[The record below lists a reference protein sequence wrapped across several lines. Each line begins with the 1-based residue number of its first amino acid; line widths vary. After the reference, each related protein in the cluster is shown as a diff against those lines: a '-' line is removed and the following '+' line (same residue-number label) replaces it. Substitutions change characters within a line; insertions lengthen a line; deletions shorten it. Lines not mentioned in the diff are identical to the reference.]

1 MRVWWFRVAGPGF
14 MGSLTAKVLKRACYT
29 ATRLHKLSYAAL
41 RNSRRPA
48 TQESQQD
55 HRAYAIYRDCA
66 NTVLAILA
74 VVTKAKVCSVVE
86 ARLLVDWRGTKSK

>member
-1 MRVWWFRVAGPGF
+1 

-66 NTVLAILA
+66 NTLA